1 MRRGRS
7 RYGGELQVERG
18 VPAATAAGAGRLGHR
33 VVPSPKPLGGG
44 QMIMVDHARGVLIG
58 GSDPRKDGLALGY

>member
-1 MRRGRS
+1 
-7 RYGGELQVERG
+7 
-18 VPAATAAGAGRLGHR
+18 VPAATAEALARLGHR

-58 GSDPRKDGLALGY
+58 GSDPRKDGIALGY